1 MLLLSLEFSFM
12 GSNIDKTLNALS
24 QGFVS
29 SCQPVDD
36 GPMDK
41 PEIVAAMAMASVEG
55 GAIGLRIEGIDN
67 LKAVRPHVSVP
78 IIGIIKR
85 DLDDSEVRIT
95 PYIED
100 VIALKE
106 AGADIIAIDAT
117 HRPRPV
123 PVEELVK
130 KIQSL
135 GCLVMADS
143 STYEEGMFCHGLG
156 VEIIGTTLSGYT
168 TPITPKEPDFQF
180 IQQLA
185 NQGCFVMAEGRFNSP
200 QLARE
205 AIEAGA
211 SCVTVGSAITRIEH
225 ICGWFKSEVELGKKN
240 MIKDIA

>member
-1 MLLLSLEFSFM
+1 M
-12 GSNIDKTLNALS
+12 GSNINKTLNALS

-36 GPMDK
+36 GPMDT
-41 PEIVAAMAMASVEG
+41 PEIIAAMAMASVEG
-55 GAIGLRIEGIDN
+55 GAVGLRIEGIDN
-67 LKAVRPHVSVP
+67 LKAVRSHVSVP
-78 IIGIIKR
+78 IIGIVKR
-85 DLDDSEVRIT
+85 DLIDSEVRIT
-95 PYIED
+95 PFIED

-117 HRPRPV
+117 HRPRPIS
-123 PVEELVK
+123 VEELVR
-130 KIQSL
+130 KIHSL

-143 STYEEGMFCHGLG
+143 STYEEGMFCHDLG

-168 TPITPKEPDFQF
+168 TPITPTEPDFPF

-185 NQGCFVMAEGRFNSP
+185 SQGCFVMAEGRFNSP
-200 QLARE
+200 RLARE

-225 ICGWFKSEVELGKKN
+225 ICDWFKAEVELGKQN
-240 MIKDIA
+240 TIKDIA

>member
-1 MLLLSLEFSFM
+1 M
-12 GSNIDKTLNALS
+12 GSNINKTLNVLS

-36 GPMDK
+36 GPMDT
-41 PEIVAAMAMASVEG
+41 PEIIAAMAMASVEG

-67 LKAVRPHVSVP
+67 LKAVRPKVSVP

-85 DLDDSEVRIT
+85 DLPDSEVRIT
-95 PYIED
+95 PFIED

-123 PVEELVK
+123 PVEDLVK

-143 STYEEGMFCHGLG
+143 STVEDGMFCYELG
-156 VEIIGTTLSGYT
+156 AEIIGTTLSGYT
-168 TPITPKEPDFQF
+168 TSITPKDPDFGF
-180 IQQLA
+180 IEQLSKK
-185 NQGCFVMAEGRFNSP
+185 GCFVMAEGRFNSP
-200 QLARE
+200 LLARQ

-225 ICGWFKSEVELGKKN
+225 ICGWFKSEVDLGKQN
-240 MIKDIA
+240 TIKGIA